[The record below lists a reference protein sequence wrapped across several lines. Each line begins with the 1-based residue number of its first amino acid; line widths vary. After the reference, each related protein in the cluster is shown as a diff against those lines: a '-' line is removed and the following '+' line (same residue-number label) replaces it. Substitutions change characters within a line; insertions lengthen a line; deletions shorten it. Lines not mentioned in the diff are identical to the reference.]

1 MLLPCQTE
9 MIQINLVF
17 SMAVEQQLKAMLLPR
32 AAAQNV
38 RIPGPPI
45 IALAVVNK
53 SLAVFITKYV
63 LSGLY
68 RENCRGSVCR
78 LGSRMPVM
86 FGNV

>member
-1 MLLPCQTE
+1 MPNT
-9 MIQINLVF
+9 NDTNKF
-17 SMAVEQQLKAMLLPR
+17 SLQHGSGTAIKSHATAKSKRRTSEY
-32 AAAQNV
+32 
-38 RIPGPPI
+38 PGPPI

>member
-1 MLLPCQTE
+1 
-9 MIQINLVF
+9 
-17 SMAVEQQLKAMLLPR
+17 MAVEQQLKAMLLPR
-32 AAAQNV
+32 ASAECQNTW
-38 RIPGPPI
+38 PTHYCTY
-45 IALAVVNK
+45 LVNK

-68 RENCRGSVCR
+68 RENCRGSVYR

>member
-1 MLLPCQTE
+1 

-17 SMAVEQQLKAMLLPR
+17 SMAVEQQLKAMLNCQEQ
-32 AAAQNV
+32 AQNV
-38 RIPGPPI
+38 RIPGPLI

-53 SLAVFITKYV
+53 SLAVFISKYV

>member
-1 MLLPCQTE
+1 MT
-9 MIQINLVF
+9 NTNDTNKF
-17 SMAVEQQLKAMLLPR
+17 SLQHGSGTAIKSHATAKSKR
-32 AAAQNV
+32 RTYV

-53 SLAVFITKYV
+53 SLAVFISKYV

-78 LGSRMPVM
+78 LGSRMTVM